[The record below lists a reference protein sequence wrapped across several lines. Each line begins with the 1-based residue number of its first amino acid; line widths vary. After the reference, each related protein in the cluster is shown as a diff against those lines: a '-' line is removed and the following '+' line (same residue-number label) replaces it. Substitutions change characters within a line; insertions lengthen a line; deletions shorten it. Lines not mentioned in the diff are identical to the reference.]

1 MINILEILVILV
13 NLISVGAGIA
23 MSVIVL
29 LRNRQ
34 AKALGEII
42 SEKEFEGHKTILSNV
57 KITAFCAVVFLVL
70 SWIMLSSRQT
80 GFMSLSS
87 LSFLCAVLWAAG
99 LVATMLISSV
109 NAVMHGKGACD
120 ALTGKKIKCFLFWA
134 VVNFIVAFILY

>member
-42 SEKEFEGHKTILSNV
+42 SEKEFEGHKT
-57 KITAFCAVVFLVL
+57 
-70 SWIMLSSRQT
+70 
-80 GFMSLSS
+80 G
-87 LSFLCAVLWAAG
+87 
-99 LVATMLISSV
+99 
-109 NAVMHGKGACD
+109 
-120 ALTGKKIKCFLFWA
+120 
-134 VVNFIVAFILY
+134 